1 MGERAFIVADPGVVD
16 AGLVGPLEQSLTDAG
31 VEHQTYSGVEPN
43 PTDANVNDGVDQL
56 RDFGEAVVV
65 LVGGGSAMD
74 CGKAIAMTA
83 PNEGQALDYAFTPAL
98 DENDVIDMMSLLAA
112 TVPENEPYPT
122 IAVPTTSGTA
132 SETNGGGLITETA
145 NDRKLMFNHDG
156 IKPSSVLLDPAL
168 TLGLPPV
175 PTATCGMDALTHSIE
190 ALTSS
195 AHNPYADGLALQ
207 AIRMVG
213 EWLPQVMDDP
223 SDIEGRTQMMLASHL
238 AGRAFSSGP
247 LLGLVH
253 AVGHPLSAVLHQP
266 HGQTLATMLP
276 HVMRFNAEVVGD
288 RYGLVGQALGV
299 DTDVDAAIGAVEA
312 LSARVGTDKSLTD
325 LGATSDHVP
334 TLTEQALTDLII
346 MTTPRYPSRAEVTEL
361 YHAAL

>member
-1 MGERAFIVADPGVVD
+1 
-16 AGLVGPLEQSLTDAG
+16 
-31 VEHQTYSGVEPN
+31 
-43 PTDANVNDGVDQL
+43 
-56 RDFGEAVVV
+56 
-65 LVGGGSAMD
+65 
-74 CGKAIAMTA
+74 
-83 PNEGQALDYAFTPAL
+83 
-98 DENDVIDMMSLLAA
+98 
-112 TVPENEPYPT
+112 
-122 IAVPTTSGTA
+122 
-132 SETNGGGLITETA
+132 
-145 NDRKLMFNHDG
+145 MFNHDM
-156 IKPSSVLLDPAL
+156 IKPSTVLLDPAL

-195 AHNPYADGLALQ
+195 SHNPYSDGLALQ

-223 SDIEGRTQMMLASHL
+223 SDIEGRTQMMMASHL

-253 AVGHPLSAVLHQP
+253 AMGHPLSAVLHQP

-288 RYGLVGQALGV
+288 RYALVGQALGADATV
-299 DTDVDAAIGAVEA
+299 EAAIGAVEA
-312 LSARVGTDKSLTD
+312 LSARVGTDKTMTD